1 VFETLT
7 QSLQGIFGRLFRR
20 GVLTER
26 NIEDGLR
33 EVRRAL
39 LAADVN
45 YRVVRDFI
53 ERVKQKAIGQQIIK
67 GVRPDQQFIKIIHDE
82 LVALMGPSFEG
93 LTLKDGDVSV
103 VMMVGLQGGGKT
115 TSCAKLA
122 SYLHRNGRRPLL
134 VAADIRRPAAI
145 EQLQTLGRQLGVEV
159 FTELGLPAEQICAD
173 AKGHA
178 QMVGLD
184 VVILDTAGRLHIDEE
199 LMEELSRIKE
209 VVAPDEIL
217 FVADAMTGQDAVN
230 SAKAF
235 DERLS
240 ITGVILTKMDGDARG
255 GAAMSIK
262 AVTGKPIKFIGTGEH
277 LEKWEEFHPDRIASR
292 ILGMGDVVT
301 LVERAQEAMTQE
313 EAARLQKKLLEERF
327 TFGDFLKQLQMVK
340 RMGGLKDML
349 SMLPGV
355 GAQLSQMEM
364 DERELVH
371 VEAMILS
378 MTPEEREQPELVIN
392 SMSRRVRIARGSGV
406 SVKDVNELC
415 KQFEQMRK
423 IVRQFKKAGFFGRL
437 KLALGWGK
445 KADEL
450 VIKAEDEDEIRRLRE
465 KKRKERKKKRKLLK
479 KQRRRSR

>member
-1 VFETLT
+1 MFETLT
-7 QSLQGIFGRLFRR
+7 QSLQSIFGRVFRR

-26 NIEDGLR
+26 NIEEGLR

-67 GVRPDQQFIKIIHDE
+67 GVRPDQQFVKIIHDE
-82 LVALMGPSFEG
+82 LVALMGPSYEG
-93 LTLKDGDVSV
+93 LALRDGQTSSI
-103 VMMVGLQGGGKT
+103 MMVGLQGGGKT

-122 SYLHRNGRRPLL
+122 KFLRKNGRRPLL

-145 EQLQTLGRQLGVEV
+145 EQLQILGKQLGIEV
-159 FTELGLPAEQICAD
+159 FTELGVPAEQICAD

-178 QMVGLD
+178 QLLGLD
-184 VVILDTAGRLHIDEE
+184 VVILDTAGRLHIDDE
-199 LMEELSRIKE
+199 LMEELERIKQAVE
-209 VVAPDEIL
+209 PEEIL

-235 DERLS
+235 DERLG
-240 ITGVILTKMDGDARG
+240 ITGVVLTKMDGDARG

-277 LEKWEEFHPDRIASR
+277 LDKWEEFHPDRIASR
-292 ILGMGDVVT
+292 ILGMGDVVS
-301 LVERAQEAMTQE
+301 LVEKAQEAITKE
-313 EAARLQKKLLEERF
+313 EAERLQKKLLEERF
-327 TFGDFLKQLQMVK
+327 NFSDFLKQLQMVK
-340 RMGGLKDML
+340 RMGGLREML
-349 SMLPGV
+349 GMLPGV

-364 DERELVH
+364 DEKELAH

-378 MTPEEREQPELVIN
+378 MTPQEREQPELLLN
-392 SMSRRVRIARGSGV
+392 SMSRRMRVARGAGV
-406 SVKDVNELC
+406 TIKDVNELC

-423 IVRQFKKAGFFGRL
+423 IMRQFKKMGFFGRL
-437 KLALGWGK
+437 KLAFGWGR

-450 VIKAEDEDEIRRLRE
+450 VVKPGDDEELRRLRE

-479 KQRRRSR
+479 KQRKRSR